1 MSALF
6 SVPMAAYSLFR
17 YNPRMDYSRAIRPR
31 FSLYVLDLDGT
42 LVDSLE
48 DLWLSVNWILG
59 RKGFPAVDRET
70 VRRAV
75 GNGARNL
82 LARCFARAADVA
94 APADHAGAID
104 APDKNIP
111 AVGAQTVPAGAALDA
126 ILDEY
131 RAHYD
136 AHCAEHT
143 ALYPGMREWL
153 EDLSAAGARLA
164 VLTNKPETATRTLL
178 DALGV
183 APLFSVIAG
192 PETYGTLKPDPAG
205 LRAIMSALGARAEET
220 VMVGDSAVDVETARN
235 AGVAAV
241 ALSGGL
247 GDEESLRAALDA
259 YKAAGGDTL
268 LVERP

>member
-1 MSALF
+1 
-6 SVPMAAYSLFR
+6 
-17 YNPRMDYSRAIRPR
+17 MDYSRAIPSR
-31 FSLYVLDLDGT
+31 FRLYVLDLDGT

-59 RKGFPAVDRET
+59 RKGFPPVERET

-82 LARCFARAADVA
+82 LARCFARASAQAPVGGSA
-94 APADHAGAID
+94 ASSCLGGIAI
-104 APDKNIP
+104 PE
-111 AVGAQTVPAGAALDA
+111 GAALDA

-143 ALYPGMREWL
+143 ALYPGMRDWL
-153 EDLSAAGARLA
+153 ETLRAGGARLA

-205 LRAIMSALGARAEET
+205 LRAIMSALGAKSEET

-235 AGVAAV
+235 AGVAAI

-247 GDEESLRAALDA
+247 GDGDALRAALDA
-259 YKAAGGDTL
+259 YRLSGGDTFF
-268 LVERP
+268 VERS